1 MNDPR
6 GKFIHSGLSEPGV
19 NPGLEI
25 HFQVIF
31 FKGKFQT
38 VDKILQGGCLEFE
51 ISEIN
56 HNTFSHDVPSYKH
69 IDLFEET
76 SSLSVTD
83 LIIHIDCVVGVVDCH
98 LDWVGGPLSVIIQRL
113 P

>member
-31 FKGKFQT
+31 FEGKFKT
-38 VDKILQGGCLEFE
+38 IDKIL
-51 ISEIN
+51 
-56 HNTFSHDVPSYKH
+56 
-69 IDLFEET
+69 
-76 SSLSVTD
+76 
-83 LIIHIDCVVGVVDCH
+83 
-98 LDWVGGPLSVIIQRL
+98 
-113 P
+113 